1 MGLPMSHNLVKK
13 GFEVKAYDID
23 PVVLEKCKENVSILR
38 GLLFIQ
44 GVKPVRSVGE
54 SSTDVK

>member
-1 MGLPMSHNLVKK
+1 MSHNLVKK